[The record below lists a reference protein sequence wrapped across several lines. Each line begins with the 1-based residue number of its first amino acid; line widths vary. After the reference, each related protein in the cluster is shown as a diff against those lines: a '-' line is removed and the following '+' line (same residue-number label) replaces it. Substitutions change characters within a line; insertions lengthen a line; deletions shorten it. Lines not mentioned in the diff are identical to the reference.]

1 MYKLNLD
8 NTQLFAGI
16 ILLVVGISLIFFP
29 IKPIVYFT
37 YPLSAWGVIT
47 IIDLISWI
55 LHKKSLIRSSIK
67 PLLLTIIPVSV
78 TFWLFFEFTNLVYK
92 QWVYI
97 NVPHNIIEAILMT
110 FFSFSTVIPLIIEG
124 IWLLYPNIQNI
135 IEAKE
140 NNTQNYLYLFPAFAI
155 ILILLYI
162 KYPSFILA
170 QTMWITPL
178 IFLIPLI
185 PFKTMIQDRRFIISV
200 VIGSV
205 ISGTIWESINF
216 WAYTKW
222 KYLIFPHSLHLF
234 AMPIFGY
241 LGYIPFAFT
250 TISLYIVLE
259 RYIKVNALRTILLY
273 TIAIGISTI
282 FITKYILA

>member
-110 FFSFSTVIPLIIEG
+110 FFSFSTVIPLII
-124 IWLLYPNIQNI
+124 
-135 IEAKE
+135 
-140 NNTQNYLYLFPAFAI
+140 
-155 ILILLYI
+155 
-162 KYPSFILA
+162 
-170 QTMWITPL
+170 
-178 IFLIPLI
+178 
-185 PFKTMIQDRRFIISV
+185 
-200 VIGSV
+200 
-205 ISGTIWESINF
+205 
-216 WAYTKW
+216 
-222 KYLIFPHSLHLF
+222 
-234 AMPIFGY
+234 
-241 LGYIPFAFT
+241 
-250 TISLYIVLE
+250 
-259 RYIKVNALRTILLY
+259 
-273 TIAIGISTI
+273 
-282 FITKYILA
+282 